1 MNRRSIALAGLS
13 ALGLAMVVLM
23 CCSKQEPSKPEE
35 GRTHSASPL
44 PENTPPPS
52 PPAEAQ
58 KPSEGPKGPPP
69 GATAETPPAP
79 GGAAPAPAGLP
90 TGSSIKG
97 EVVFTGA
104 APEMLPLKRGA
115 DPVCAKKPMNDEQVL
130 AHGGKLE
137 NVAIRLLDGPSG
149 TPPVDPVTVDQV
161 DCMYRPR
168 VQVAVVGQR
177 VTFRNSDG
185 TLHNV
190 HAYGV
195 KPSFNQAQPP
205 KAAPIERAFQ
215 VEGDVMKIKCDVH
228 PWMTGFVVYDKGPH
242 HAVTGADGAFELK
255 GVPPGKY
262 TLQAWHEKLGTKTQT
277 VTVAPGEAAK
287 VTISYAAT
295 DRGG

>member
-1 MNRRSIALAGLS
+1 MNTRSIALAGLS
-13 ALGLAMVVLM
+13 ALCLAGVVS
-23 CCSKQEPSKPEE
+23 CSKEEGSKPEE
-35 GRTHSASPL
+35 GKTHAASPL
-44 PENTPPPS
+44 PENTPPPT
-52 PPAEAQ
+52 PPAEVQ
-58 KPSEGPKGPPP
+58 KPPEPPKAQPSSP
-69 GATAETPPAP
+69 TAETPPPP
-79 GGAAPAPAGLP
+79 GGAAGAPAGAP
-90 TGSSIKG
+90 SASSIKG
-97 EVVFTGA
+97 EVVFTGQ

-130 AHGGKLE
+130 VRGGKLE
-137 NVAIRLLDGPSG
+137 NVVIRLIDGPTG
-149 TPPVDPVTVDQV
+149 TPPAEPVLVDQV

-168 VQVAVVGQR
+168 IQVAVVGQK
-177 VTFRNSDG
+177 VAFRNSDG

-215 VEGDVMKIKCDVH
+215 AEGDVMKIKCDVH

-277 VTVAPGEAAK
+277 VTVAPGEAAT
-287 VTISYAAT
+287 VSISYAAT